1 MTNPSQGAPPS
12 ASAGPSSPAGAS
24 APAGPSTPT
33 APSAPAAPA
42 AHAPKPGVATL
53 SRELADFLV
62 ELSITLNKHAIYP
75 ESHPLLHGAVDGV
88 ANRLGTLFVGDRE
101 SLSIGVARRQLIIEG
116 VATDPLNAVLK
127 ELATR
132 LHAHHVGAVKFI
144 RGIGREELGNAL
156 AALAVDP
163 VRSQTPIGLDI
174 ERVGELWPHVRFF
187 PLTYD
192 RLQLIEDDPADEQST
207 DHMAAGRATQL
218 WIGLARAA
226 LVSDTSGPGEKRRE
240 AADDNTSLEPATVAR
255 AIDEHQ
261 REEAYDQ
268 VIVGY
273 LLQIGEELKTAEGP
287 EAAGLQKRVSRLVG
301 SLKESTLERLLE
313 MGGDK
318 AQRRRFLLDASQG
331 ITVEAVID
339 LVKAASAAEG
349 QTVSHS
355 MLRMLSKLAHHP
367 SSDGPRARTDP
378 TIRDVMRRL
387 VDDWTLDDPNP
398 EAYRQALESISS
410 SRNPAT
416 KTSNDA
422 IPTDI
427 EPERMVQ
434 IAIEVGSMGPQ
445 VRAAMVD
452 LCRAGRA
459 EVLLDLVERAP
470 TPESVAPVWEF
481 LKGER
486 ILEGLLQQPRIDM
499 PLVARFVK
507 RLGIET
513 ASTLLSVA
521 AVFED
526 AKTRAQFYDL
536 LQSLGDEVGPSMAE
550 RIANSPP
557 VMQRELLAQLGR
569 LGALPSGF
577 SARSYLDS
585 EEALVRR
592 EAVRLLLRNAAERD
606 ETIMAALS
614 DPDDRVVFAGL
625 TIAQEKCPPAGIEL
639 IRQRVD
645 RGELDSQLRT
655 MGIRIVAQQHTPETL
670 AWLLGFI
677 VTETQWARRPKLRAS
692 TPEMLAA
699 LSMVATHWRSDPKA
713 ESIIRLA
720 EQSRDSEVRTKVA
733 RVKGMKSPAR
743 VPKNE

>member
-1 MTNPSQGAPPS
+1 
-12 ASAGPSSPAGAS
+12 
-24 APAGPSTPT
+24 
-33 APSAPAAPA
+33 
-42 AHAPKPGVATL
+42 L

-75 ESHPLLHGAVDGV
+75 QSHPLLHGAVDGV
-88 ANRLGTLFVGDRE
+88 ANRLGMLFVGERE

-116 VATDPLNAVLK
+116 VATDPLNTVLK
-127 ELATR
+127 ELAQR
-132 LHAHHVGAVKFI
+132 LHDHHVGAVKFV
-144 RGIGREELGNAL
+144 RGIGRDELGEAL

-163 VRSQTPIGLDI
+163 VRSEKPIGLDI
-174 ERVGELWPHVRFF
+174 ERVGELWQHVRFF

-192 RLQLIEDDPADEQST
+192 RLQLIEDEPGGEPAGADQ
-207 DHMAAGRATQL
+207 MASGRATQL

-226 LVSDTSGPGEKRRE
+226 LVSDTSHPAASRE
-240 AADDNTSLEPATVAR
+240 ESDDSTALEPATVAR

-287 EAAGLQKRVSRLVG
+287 EAVGLQRRVSRLVG

-367 SSDGPRARTDP
+367 SSGGPRAKTDP

-398 EAYRQALESISS
+398 EAYRQALESMSS
-410 SRNPAT
+410 SRSAT
-416 KTSNDA
+416 QKPSNDA
-422 IPTDI
+422 LPTEI

-434 IAIEVGSMGPQ
+434 IAIEVGVMGPQ

-452 LCRAGRA
+452 LCKAGRA

-470 TPESVAPVWEF
+470 SEEAGASVWEF
-481 LKGER
+481 LKGKR
-486 ILEGLLQQPRIDM
+486 ILEDLLQQPRVDM

-507 RLGIET
+507 RIGIG
-513 ASTLLSVA
+513 AAPTLLSAA
-521 AVFED
+521 AVFDD
-526 AKTRAQFYDL
+526 AKIRTQFYDL
-536 LQSLGDEVGPSMAE
+536 VQSAGDQVGEAVAE
-550 RIANSPP
+550 RIPDATP
-557 VMQRELLAQLGR
+557 VVQRELLSLLGR
-569 LGALPSGF
+569 LGTLPSGF
-577 SARSYLDS
+577 SAINYLAS

-592 EAVRLLLRNAAERD
+592 EAVRLLLRNPAERD
-606 ETIMAALS
+606 ETIMSALT
-614 DPDDRVVFAGL
+614 DTDDRVVFAGL
-625 TIAQEKCPPAGIEL
+625 TVAQERCPSAGIEL
-639 IRQRVD
+639 IEQRVD

-655 MGIRIVAQQHTPETL
+655 MGIRIVAQQRTPETL
-670 AWLLGFI
+670 AWLLSYV
-677 VTETQWARRPKLRAS
+677 VTVAHWPRRSRLRPS

-699 LSMVATHWRSDPKA
+699 LSVIAAYWGNDPAA
-713 ESIIRLA
+713 ETVITLA
-720 EQSRDSEVRTKVA
+720 ERSKDPEVRAKVA
-733 RVKGMKSPAR
+733 RRGAMTKPVTA
-743 VPKNE
+743 PKNE

>member
-1 MTNPSQGAPPS
+1 MTHPSQGAPPS
-12 ASAGPSSPAGAS
+12 APA
-24 APAGPSTPT
+24 
-33 APSAPAAPA
+33 APSAPAPRPA
-42 AHAPKPGVATL
+42 VATL

-127 ELATR
+127 ELAQR
-132 LHAHHVGAVKFI
+132 LHEHHVGAVKFI
-144 RGIGREELGNAL
+144 RGLGREELGNAL
-156 AALAVDP
+156 AALAIDP
-163 VRSQTPIGLDI
+163 VRSATPIGLDL
-174 ERVGELWPHVRFF
+174 ERVGKLWPHVRFF

-192 RLQLIEDDPADEQST
+192 RLQLIEDEPGDASSSK
-207 DHMAAGRATQL
+207 DHMGAGRATQL

-226 LVSDTSGPGEKRRE
+226 LVSDISGPLGARRE
-240 AADDNTSLEPATVAR
+240 ETDDSTSLEPATVAR

-273 LLQIGEELKTAEGP
+273 LLQISEELKTAEGP

-301 SLKESTLERLLE
+301 SLKESTLARLLE

-398 EAYRQALESISS
+398 EAYRQVLESMSS
-410 SRNPAT
+410 SRTPT
-416 KTSNDA
+416 QKTSTA
-422 IPTDI
+422 PIPTDI
-427 EPERMVQ
+427 EPERVVQ
-434 IAIEVGSMGPQ
+434 IAIEVGAMGPQ
-445 VRAAMVD
+445 VRAAMVE

-470 TPESVAPVWEF
+470 TEEAGAPVWEF

-486 ILEGLLQQPRIDM
+486 ILEALLQQTRIDM
-499 PLVARFVK
+499 PLITRFVK
-507 RLGIET
+507 RLGIGT
-513 ASTLLSVA
+513 APTLLSVA

-536 LQSLGDEVGPSMAE
+536 LQSLGDAVGQTIAE
-550 RIANSPP
+550 RIPNSPP

-569 LGALPSGF
+569 FGALPSGF
-577 SARSYLDS
+577 SARSYLES

-592 EAVRLLLRNAAERD
+592 EAVRLLLRNATERD
-606 ETIMAALS
+606 ETIMSALS

-625 TIAQEKCPPAGIEL
+625 TIAQEKCPPAGIQL

-655 MGIRIVAQQHTPETL
+655 MGIRIVAQQRTPETL
-670 AWLLGFI
+670 SWLLTFV

-699 LSMVATHWRSDPKA
+699 LSMIATHWGSDQKA
-713 ESIIRLA
+713 EPLLRLA
-720 EQSRDSEVRTKVA
+720 EQSRDPEVRAKVA
-733 RVKGMKSPAR
+733 RGRGTPNPATI
-743 VPKNE
+743 PKE

>member
-1 MTNPSQGAPPS
+1 MTNPSQAAPPS
-12 ASAGPSSPAGAS
+12 TPA
-24 APAGPSTPT
+24 
-33 APSAPAAPA
+33 APSAPAPRPA
-42 AHAPKPGVATL
+42 VATL

-75 ESHPLLHGAVDGV
+75 QSHPLLHGAVDGV
-88 ANRLGTLFVGDRE
+88 ANRLGMLFAGDRE

-127 ELATR
+127 ELAQR
-132 LHAHHVGAVKFI
+132 LHDHHVGALKFV
-144 RGIGREELGNAL
+144 RGIGRDELGDAL
-156 AALAVDP
+156 AALAIDP
-163 VRSQTPIGLDI
+163 VRSEKPIGLDI
-174 ERVGELWPHVRFF
+174 ERVGELWQHVRFF

-192 RLQLIEDDPADEQST
+192 RLQLIEDEPGGEPPSADQ
-207 DHMAAGRATQL
+207 MAAGRATQL

-226 LVSDTSGPGEKRRE
+226 LVSDTSNPVAPRDE
-240 AADDNTSLEPATVAR
+240 ADDSTALEPATVAR

-318 AQRRRFLLDASQG
+318 GQRRRFLLDASQG

-355 MLRMLSKLAHHP
+355 MLRMLAKLAHHP
-367 SSDGPRARTDP
+367 SSGGARAKTDP
-378 TIRDVMRRL
+378 SIRDVMRRL

-398 EAYRQALESISS
+398 EAYRQVLESMSS
-410 SRNPAT
+410 SRSAAQ
-416 KTSNDA
+416 KQSSDA
-422 IPTDI
+422 VPTEI

-452 LCRAGRA
+452 LYKAGRA

-470 TPESVAPVWEF
+470 SEEAGAPVWGF
-481 LKGER
+481 LKRER
-486 ILEGLLQQPRIDM
+486 VLEALLQLPRVDM
-499 PLVARFVK
+499 PLVARFV
-507 RLGIET
+507 RRTGIEI
-513 ASTLLSVA
+513 APTLLSAA
-521 AVFED
+521 AVFDD
-526 AKTRAQFYDL
+526 AKIRGQFYDL
-536 LQSLGDEVGPSMAE
+536 LQSLGDDVGETVAE
-550 RIANSPP
+550 RIPNSTP
-557 VMQRELLAQLGR
+557 VMQREMLALLGR
-569 LGALPSGF
+569 LGTLPSGF
-577 SARSYLDS
+577 SAINYLAN
-585 EEALVRR
+585 EEPLVRR
-592 EAVRLLLRNAAERD
+592 EAVRLLFRNPAERD
-606 ETIMAALS
+606 ETIMSALT
-614 DPDDRVVFAGL
+614 DTDDRVVFAGL
-625 TIAQEKCPPAGIEL
+625 TIAQERCPPAGIEL

-655 MGIRIVAQQHTPETL
+655 MGIRIVAQQRTPETL
-670 AWLLGFI
+670 AWLLTYV
-677 VTETQWARRPKLRAS
+677 VTEAHWPRRPKLRSS

-699 LSMVATHWRSDPKA
+699 LSMIAAYWGNNPVAETV
-713 ESIIRLA
+713 IRLA
-720 EQSRDSEVRTKVA
+720 ERSKEPEVRAKVA
-733 RVKGMKSPAR
+733 RRGAMTNPVTA
-743 VPKNE
+743 PKNE

>member
-1 MTNPSQGAPPS
+1 MTNPSQPAPP
-12 ASAGPSSPAGAS
+12 ATPA
-24 APAGPSTPT
+24 
-33 APSAPAAPA
+33 APSAPVPR
-42 AHAPKPGVATL
+42 PTVATL

-75 ESHPLLHGAVDGV
+75 QSHPLLDVAVDGV
-88 ANRLGTLFVGDRE
+88 ANRLGTLFVGERE

-116 VATDPLNAVLK
+116 VATDPLNPVLK
-127 ELATR
+127 ELAQR
-132 LHAHHVGAVKFI
+132 LHEHHVGAVKFV
-144 RGIGREELGNAL
+144 RGIGRDELASAL
-156 AALAVDP
+156 AALAIDP
-163 VRSQTPIGLDI
+163 IRSAKPIGLDTQ
-174 ERVGELWPHVRFF
+174 RAGELWQHVRFF

-192 RLQLIEDDPADEQST
+192 RLQLIEDEPGEAASADQ
-207 DHMAAGRATQL
+207 MAAGRATQL

-226 LVSDTSGPGEKRRE
+226 LVSDTSNPTGPKAEV
-240 AADDNTSLEPATVAR
+240 DDATALEPATVAR

-287 EAAGLQKRVSRLVG
+287 EAAGLQRRVSRLVG

-367 SSDGPRARTDP
+367 SSGGPRAKTDP

-398 EAYRQALESISS
+398 EAYRQALENMSS
-410 SRNPAT
+410 LRTATEKPSAKSLPAE
-416 KTSNDA
+416 
-422 IPTDI
+422 I
-427 EPERMVQ
+427 EPERLVQ
-434 IAIEVGSMGPQ
+434 IAIEVGTMGPQ

-452 LCRAGRA
+452 LCKGGRA

-470 TPESVAPVWEF
+470 SAEAAAPVWEF
-481 LKGER
+481 LKEER
-486 ILEGLLQQPRIDM
+486 ILEALLEQPRIDM
-499 PLVARFVK
+499 PLIARFSKMIGV
-507 RLGIET
+507 G
-513 ASTLLSVA
+513 AAPTLLSA
-521 AVFED
+521 LAVFED
-526 AKTRAQFYDL
+526 AKTRSQFYDL
-536 LQSLGDEVGPSMAE
+536 LQSLGDGVSTV
-550 RIANSPP
+550 IAGRVSDAPTFL
-557 VMQRELLAQLGR
+557 QRELLGLLGR

-577 SARSYLDS
+577 SARSYIES

-592 EAVRLLLRNAAERD
+592 EAVKLLLRNPGDRD
-606 ETIMAALS
+606 ETVISALS
-614 DPDDRVVFAGL
+614 DTDDRVVFAGL
-625 TIAQEKCPPAGIEL
+625 TVAQERCPPAGIEL
-639 IRQRVD
+639 IKQRVD

-655 MGIRIVAQQHTPETL
+655 MGIRIVAQQRTAQTL
-670 AWLLGFI
+670 AWLLI
-677 VTETQWARRPKLRAS
+677 YVITEAHWPRRPKLRTS

-699 LSMVATHWRSDPKA
+699 LSMIATYWADDPA
-713 ESIIRLA
+713 AGVVLRLA
-720 EQSRDSEVRTKVA
+720 EQSRDPEIRAKVA
-733 RVKGMKSPAR
+733 RRGTTTTPVT

>member
-12 ASAGPSSPAGAS
+12 GPGGPS
-24 APAGPSTPT
+24 APG
-33 APSAPAAPA
+33 APSAPAASTAHTPRPA
-42 AHAPKPGVATL
+42 VATL

-127 ELATR
+127 ELAMR

-144 RGIGREELGNAL
+144 RGLGREELGNAL

-163 VRSQTPIGLDI
+163 IRSQTPIGLDI

-192 RLQLIEDDPADEQST
+192 RLQLIEDDPRDEPST

-240 AADDNTSLEPATVAR
+240 EPDDATALEPATVAR

-387 VDDWTLDDPNP
+387 VDDWSLDDPNP
-398 EAYRQALESISS
+398 EAYRQALESMSS
-410 SRNPAT
+410 SRSAAT
-416 KTSNDA
+416 KASNNA

-434 IAIEVGSMGPQ
+434 IAIEVGSTGPQ
-445 VRAAMVD
+445 VHAAMVD

-470 TPESVAPVWEF
+470 TEEAGAPVWEF
-481 LKGER
+481 LKAER
-486 ILEGLLQQPRIDM
+486 ILDSLLQQPRIDM
-499 PLVARFVK
+499 PLITRFVK
-507 RLGIET
+507 RIGI
-513 ASTLLSVA
+513 AAAPTLLSVA

-536 LQSLGDEVGPSMAE
+536 LQSLGDDVGASMAQ
-550 RIANSPP
+550 RIPAAPP
-557 VMQRELLAQLGR
+557 AMQRELLAQLGR

-592 EAVRLLLRNAAERD
+592 EAVRLLLRNATERD
-606 ETIMAALS
+606 ETIMSALS

-625 TIAQEKCPPAGIEL
+625 TIAQEKCPPAGIDL

-655 MGIRIVAQQHTPETL
+655 MGIRIVAQRHSPETL
-670 AWLLGFI
+670 AWLLGF
-677 VTETQWARRPKLRAS
+677 VATETQWARRPKLRAS

-699 LSMVATHWRSDPKA
+699 LSVIATHWRTHPTA
-713 ESIIRLA
+713 ESVVRLA
-720 EQSRDSEVRTKVA
+720 EQSRDPEVRAKVA
-733 RVKGMKSPAR
+733 RVKSTTSPR
-743 VPKNE
+743 MVPKHE